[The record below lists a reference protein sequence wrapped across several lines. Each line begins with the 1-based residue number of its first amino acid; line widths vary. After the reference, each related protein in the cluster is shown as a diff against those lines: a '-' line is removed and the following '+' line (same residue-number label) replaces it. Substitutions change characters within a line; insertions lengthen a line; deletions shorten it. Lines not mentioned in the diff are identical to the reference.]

1 MFVDLCVN
9 LLHRITLFCDG
20 YKEKALGNYSE
31 KNTKLWSWKWKS
43 TKDAAAK
50 CSVPGSSHLTWNEK
64 NEWKI
69 NDSFITKSKKS
80 KSLYLEKKLTKSC

>member
-1 MFVDLCVN
+1 MATKRKHLE
-9 LLHRITLFCDG
+9 ITLKKIKSF
-20 YKEKALGNYSE
+20 ELE
-31 KNTKLWSWKWKS
+31 KWKS